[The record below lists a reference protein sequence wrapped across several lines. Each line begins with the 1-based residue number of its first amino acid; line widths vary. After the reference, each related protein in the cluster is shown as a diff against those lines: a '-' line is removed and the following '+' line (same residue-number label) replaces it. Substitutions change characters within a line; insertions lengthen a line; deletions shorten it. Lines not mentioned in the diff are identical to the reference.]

1 MRQSGMS
8 RATFTVCAAQPR
20 VVADDL
26 AATTG
31 SHVAA
36 IVRAAADLI
45 VFPELS
51 LTGYEL
57 GTRLLDPEE
66 AALRPL
72 VEACADTG
80 STALVGAPVRDVC
93 GTFIGMLRIDG
104 TGVDV
109 AYRKCF
115 LGADETA
122 RFDAGPGA
130 ASIEV
135 AEMRVGLGICRDT
148 DIDEHLRATAAL
160 DIDVYACGV
169 VHHHGERAEQ
179 ERRARRLAEACD
191 APVVMASF
199 AGPTGGGY
207 RRTAG
212 HSAIW
217 SAKGERLCA
226 AGTEPDGIAVIG
238 LPQISRR

>member
-1 MRQSGMS
+1 MPKT
-8 RATFTVCAAQPR
+8 TFTVCAAQPS
-20 VVADDL
+20 VEADDL
-26 AATTG
+26 VATVAA
-31 SHVAA
+31 HVAA
-36 IVRAAADLI
+36 ISRASANLV

-57 GTRLLDPEE
+57 DARLIDP
-66 AALRPL
+66 ADPVLTPL
-72 VEACADTG
+72 VDVCAATAT
-80 STALVGAPVRDVC
+80 TALAGAPIRDAR
-93 GTFIGMLRIDG
+93 GTFIATLRIDG
-104 TGVDV
+104 TGIGV

-115 LGADETA
+115 LGADENA
-122 RFDAGPGA
+122 RFDVGPGA
-130 ASIEV
+130 ASIDIREI
-135 AEMRVGLGICRDT
+135 RVGLGICRDT
-148 DIDEHLRATAAL
+148 GVDEHVTATAAL

-169 VHHHGERAEQ
+169 VHHRSERTEQ

-217 SAKGERLCA
+217 SADGRRLCV
-226 AGTEPDGIAVIG
+226 AGAEPDDIAVAR
-238 LPQISRR
+238 LLQISRR